1 MPIGVLLTWD
11 AHRRRDVKPAQ
22 RRFSAWSKAPSRFA
36 FNRRT
41 TEFVIPQKSAGSR
54 AAERTCISPSSNPDT
69 QPSLEED
76 AMLAK
81 MGWFEWSMI
90 GVVVL
95 GAIAAA
101 FVVANQL

>member
-1 MPIGVLLTWD
+1 MPSSVLLTWD
-11 AHRRRDVKPAQ
+11 AHRRRDLEPAQ
-22 RRFSAWSKAPSRFA
+22 RPMFGLVQGSFQVCIQPPHDGICNSAK
-36 FNRRT
+36 
-41 TEFVIPQKSAGSR
+41 VPQVHGLR
-54 AAERTCISPSSNPDT
+54 RTCISPSSNPDP

-95 GAIAAA
+95 GAIAAV
-101 FVVANQL
+101 FVVTNQL